1 MIKNAVKEMS
11 TVLKELIFGILLL
24 GVVFQ
29 LLFVWFTSDKGSFA
43 VGLWLG
49 VGIAV
54 FMAVHMNYSIEQ
66 SLEMQEEDAQGY
78 MRKMVVLRMGV
89 MILAMAAICF
99 LHLGSVAALFLGV
112 LSLKFGAYL
121 QPVLHRLNQKLCKK
135 GR

>member
-1 MIKNAVKEMS
+1 
-11 TVLKELIFGILLL
+11 
-24 GVVFQ
+24 
-29 LLFVWFTSDKGSFA
+29 
-43 VGLWLG
+43 
-49 VGIAV
+49 
-54 FMAVHMNYSIEQ
+54 MAVHMNYSIEQ